1 MLSRHPKILIKPQNL
16 SQEFRKSIKKSK
28 RYALKSQRKTT
39 DTARNFGIERLPLV
53 HERDEIVRAVES
65 FASSHRSELT
75 IKKKSV
81 DVPCGRF
88 GWRDGSV
95 CVEVANESA
104 LIEELESRGLDQ
116 YIITKKVLDRSM
128 LVKDRKM
135 LERLGIKGLSYTK
148 GERFY
153 IKINKQVV
161 PEQST
166 IEPTEVALSPS

>member
-1 MLSRHPKILIKPQNL
+1 MYHADVLGGEMEAS
-16 SQEFRKSIKKSK
+16 
-28 RYALKSQRKTT
+28 ALKSPT
-39 DTARNFGIERLPLV
+39 N
-53 HERDEIVRAVES
+53 
-65 FASSHRSELT
+65 
-75 IKKKSV
+75 
-81 DVPCGRF
+81 
-88 GWRDGSV
+88 
-95 CVEVANESA
+95 